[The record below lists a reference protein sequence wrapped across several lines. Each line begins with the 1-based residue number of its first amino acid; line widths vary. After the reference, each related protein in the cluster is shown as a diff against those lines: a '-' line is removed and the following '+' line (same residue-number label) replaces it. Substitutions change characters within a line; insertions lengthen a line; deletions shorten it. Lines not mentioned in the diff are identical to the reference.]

1 MPRVAESVRSTHNGD
16 GAIVLDVRQGHMFS
30 LNFVGS
36 TILELLKQGSDQSEI
51 ADTLAARFEISRDV
65 AEADV
70 SAFIESLRAPGLIES
85 V

>member
-1 MPRVAESVRSTHNGD
+1 MPRVAQTIRSTHNSD

-36 TILELLKQGSDQSEI
+36 AILELLKQGRGESEI
-51 ADTLAARFEISRDV
+51 ADTLAARFEISRDI

-70 SAFIESLRAPGLIES
+70 AEFIATLKRHGLVESI
-85 V
+85 

>member
-1 MPRVAESVRSTHNGD
+1 MPRVAETIRSTHNGD

-36 TILELLKQGSDQSEI
+36 AILELLKQGRGESEI
-51 ADTLAARFEISRDV
+51 ADTLAARFEISRDI

-70 SAFIESLRAPGLIES
+70 AEFIATLKRHGLVERI
-85 V
+85 